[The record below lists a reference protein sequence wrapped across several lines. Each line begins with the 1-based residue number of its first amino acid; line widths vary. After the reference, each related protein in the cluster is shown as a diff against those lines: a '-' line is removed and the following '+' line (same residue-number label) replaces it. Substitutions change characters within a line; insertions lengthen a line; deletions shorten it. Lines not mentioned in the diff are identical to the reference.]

1 MTRFLAVFI
10 LMITIS
16 PLSSKIFAQPGELHE
31 LSSID
36 FIGNNE
42 FSDSDLRDVI
52 QSKENPFWLWRF
64 FDSFTPFGSPP
75 VYFDSLAIT
84 VDIVSLKSFY
94 AVNGFFETSL
104 SYSYDVDTTSKSVV
118 LNYNVSEGYNFTYG
132 NINLHGLN
140 NLEYLR
146 SRISPYT
153 NLSNTERFNQEKLQR
168 HMNDVLSIL
177 KNNGYMLATFDST
190 LIFVDT
196 LMNKTDLEIYFTPGN
211 KYLFNEIRVDKSGEG
226 KDLVS
231 DNLVK
236 YVANIEVGQMYNE
249 EEIAKSRLRLARTGL
264 FNSINLKGNI
274 EDTVGSKVPL
284 NIYGNISSMNDLS
297 PEVFI
302 DNEFNTSNIGVGLS
316 YSRKNFF
323 GDARRLTLSTKFK
336 VNDIQNFNFFSTS
349 DGDTTIQTQIDVRVL
364 LEQPFFFSRG
374 ISASLEAYFKTY
386 NIFETRFENEG
397 GQLKLAIDMPTH
409 TFINLLNPY
418 LTLDILGYDIFSE
431 INNLSLVTTPRSTA
445 AILGSAIGS
454 TTTNDFFFPFKGY
467 NLNQI
472 LELALTRTV
481 ATFSGQYI
489 QDSVGVNE
497 VRTDDI
503 GFYYKLQT
511 TFSNYMA
518 DSRDNN
524 TVFGMK
530 FKIGYI
536 QTFVGGDGLIPP
548 NQTFFAGGANSVRG
562 WRARELVPENR
573 ISFIGVTD
581 PNEDNIRGGTFIL
594 EGSFEYRRK
603 FNPDFG
609 YALFLDYGNTWNGYT
624 NFQFK
629 QIAVAVGLGVRY
641 YSPFAPFR
649 IDFGWK
655 LWDPQNEITLFERAF
670 WQAFEFHFGIGE
682 AF

>member
-386 NIFETRFENEG
+386 NIFETRF
-397 GQLKLAIDMPTH
+397 
-409 TFINLLNPY
+409 
-418 LTLDILGYDIFSE
+418 
-431 INNLSLVTTPRSTA
+431 
-445 AILGSAIGS
+445 
-454 TTTNDFFFPFKGY
+454 
-467 NLNQI
+467 
-472 LELALTRTV
+472 
-481 ATFSGQYI
+481 
-489 QDSVGVNE
+489 
-497 VRTDDI
+497 
-503 GFYYKLQT
+503 
-511 TFSNYMA
+511 
-518 DSRDNN
+518 
-524 TVFGMK
+524 
-530 FKIGYI
+530 
-536 QTFVGGDGLIPP
+536 
-548 NQTFFAGGANSVRG
+548 
-562 WRARELVPENR
+562 
-573 ISFIGVTD
+573 
-581 PNEDNIRGGTFIL
+581 
-594 EGSFEYRRK
+594 
-603 FNPDFG
+603 
-609 YALFLDYGNTWNGYT
+609 
-624 NFQFK
+624 
-629 QIAVAVGLGVRY
+629 
-641 YSPFAPFR
+641 
-649 IDFGWK
+649 
-655 LWDPQNEITLFERAF
+655 
-670 WQAFEFHFGIGE
+670 
-682 AF
+682 